1 MATHMIRLGTR
12 GSQLAMWQSSWVAGQ
27 LTKQGCRVE
36 LIKIQTTGDVQ
47 TGPLAQIGGQG
58 LFTKRLQQALLDDEI
73 DLAVHSL
80 KDLPTQTDPR
90 LTIAAV
96 PQRESPFDALVS
108 NQARSLSDLPPGAV
122 VGTGSVR
129 RVAQLRHIRSD
140 LEIRDIRGNIDTRIA
155 KLDSG
160 EFDAI
165 VLASAGLRRLSLPER
180 IAYQFTVPEMAPA
193 VGQGALGLEIRKN
206 DETTQAWLDPLND
219 PDSLSRITAERSLLQ
234 TLEAGCLAPVAAWT
248 SIENEYLSLTGYVL
262 SIDGKEKIESQHSFP
277 TSQARELGRHVG
289 EQLRQL
295 GADRF
300 LKRND

>member
-12 GSQLAMWQSSWVAGQ
+12 GSQLAMWQSKWVAGE
-27 LTKQGCRVE
+27 LEKQGCRVE

-96 PQRESPFDALVS
+96 PPRESPFDALVS
-108 NQARSLSDLPPGAV
+108 NHARSLSDLPSGAV

-129 RVAQLRHIRSD
+129 RIAQLRHIRSD
-140 LEIRDIRGNIDTRIA
+140 LEIRDIRGNIDTRLA
-155 KLDSG
+155 KLDAG

-165 VLASAGLRRLSLPER
+165 VLASAGLLRLSLADR
-180 IAYQFTVPEMAPA
+180 IAYQFALSEMAPA
-193 VGQGALGLEIRKN
+193 VGQGALGLEIRAR
-206 DETTQAWLDPLND
+206 DETTRQWLEPLND
-219 PDSLSRITAERSLLQ
+219 PYTLSRITAERSLLQ

-248 SIENEYLSLTGYVL
+248 SIENEDLSLTGYVL
-262 SIDGKEKIESQHSFP
+262 SVDGKEKIESQHSVP
-277 TSQARELGRHVG
+277 KRQSKELGRQVG

-300 LKRND
+300 LQRNG

>member
-1 MATHMIRLGTR
+1 MIRLGTR
-12 GSQLAMWQSSWVAGQ
+12 GSQLAMWQSKWVAGE
-27 LTKQGCRVE
+27 LEKQGCRVE

-96 PQRESPFDALVS
+96 PPRESPFDALVS
-108 NQARSLSDLPPGAV
+108 NHARSLSDLPSGAV

-129 RVAQLRHIRSD
+129 RIAQLRHIRSD
-140 LEIRDIRGNIDTRIA
+140 LEIRDIRGNIDTRLA
-155 KLDSG
+155 KLDAG

-165 VLASAGLRRLSLPER
+165 VLASAGLLRLSLADR
-180 IAYQFTVPEMAPA
+180 IAYQFALPEMAPA
-193 VGQGALGLEIRKN
+193 VGQGALGLEIRAR
-206 DETTQAWLDPLND
+206 DETTRQWLEPLND
-219 PDSLSRITAERSLLQ
+219 PYTLSRITAERSLLQ

-248 SIENEYLSLTGYVL
+248 SIENEDLSLTGYVL
-262 SIDGKEKIESQHSFP
+262 SVDGKEKIESQHSVP
-277 TSQARELGRHVG
+277 KRQSKELGRQVG

-300 LKRND
+300 LQRNG